1 MARDFCMSCRVLL
14 NGEELVS
21 SPSMVFGCREIAADR
36 LRSFLYGYQF
46 WERIMERMPP
56 VARSHWQSELEQN
69 AAGGYPSSSLRQ
81 VARATYLQNMHRI
94 TFAVKLSMRS
104 TSPSVEN
111 LNYAI
116 GKLQNKFRTVQFGS
130 ALITE
135 GSRFTTTD
143 SYTELSLVGGVE
155 TVQAFW
161 WASLLLR
168 LAERRSTW
176 RNVTELLRNTS
187 DDVRNAV
194 GDGGAVATLEA
205 WQQLRS
211 GQTLPPVVYVWYAGG
226 PVSHMRSR
234 AQLMS
239 EYIEAL
245 RTMSAA
251 WPLYAV
257 DLTPDAERSTLLEV
271 PERERRQGRLT

>member
-1 MARDFCMSCRVLL
+1 
-14 NGEELVS
+14 
-21 SPSMVFGCREIAADR
+21 
-36 LRSFLYGYQF
+36 
-46 WERIMERMPP
+46 
-56 VARSHWQSELEQN
+56 
-69 AAGGYPSSSLRQ
+69 
-81 VARATYLQNMHRI
+81 MHRI

-104 TSPSVEN
+104 TSPSIEN
-111 LNYAI
+111 VNYAI

-135 GSRFTTTD
+135 GSRFTTTN
-143 SYTELSLVGGVE
+143 SYTELSLVGGAE

-226 PVSHMRSR
+226 PVSHMRNR
-234 AQLMS
+234 AQVTDQYL
-239 EYIEAL
+239 ETL
-245 RTMSAA
+245 RLTAAA
-251 WPLYAV
+251 WPLYAI
-257 DLTPDAERSTLLEV
+257 DLTPDAEQATLIEV